1 MNVADRPAGD
11 GRGLLYGLGAYVTWG
26 AFPVFF
32 PLLKPAGPAEILAH
46 RIVWTVAF
54 MALVLMAGRRMSEVR
69 RITRRT
75 WILLA
80 CASGLISVNWVVYI
94 YAVNSGHVV
103 DAALGYFV
111 TPLVSVL
118 LGVVFFAERLNRQQ
132 ASALL
137 IAVAAV
143 VLLSSGVGGTPWIAL
158 GLAFS
163 FGLYGAVKKIVMVD
177 PRVSVGMETAIA
189 APFALAYLAV
199 LQSTG
204 EGQFTTNGPGHIALM
219 MLCGPVTAIPLLL
232 FGAAAQRLPL
242 VTIGLLQYLTPSMQM
257 IWGLVVGNEPMS
269 AMRWAG
275 FGLIWLA
282 LVVFS
287 ADTLSRTYR
296 ARSGSEPGNLHAS

>member
-1 MNVADRPAGD
+1 MADRPAGD

-163 FGLYGAVKKIVMVD
+163 FGLYGAVKKIVTVD

>member
-1 MNVADRPAGD
+1 MADRPAGD

>member
-132 ASALL
+132 ALALL

>member
-11 GRGLLYGLGAYVTWG
+11 GRGLLYGLGAYASWG
-26 AFPVFF
+26 FFPAFF
-32 PLLKPAGPAEILAH
+32 PLLEPAGPAEILAH

-54 MALVLMAGRRMSEVR
+54 MALVLMAGRRWSEVR
-69 RITRRT
+69 RISGRT
-75 WILLA
+75 WLLLA
-80 CASGLISVNWVVYI
+80 CASGLISINWVVYI

-287 ADTLSRTYR
+287 ADTLSRAYR
-296 ARSGSEPGNLHAS
+296 ARSGAEPGNLHAS

>member
-132 ASALL
+132 ALALL

-163 FGLYGAVKKIVMVD
+163 FGLYGAVKKIVTVD

>member
-1 MNVADRPAGD
+1 MADRPAGD

-132 ASALL
+132 ALALL

>member
-1 MNVADRPAGD
+1 MADRPAGD
-11 GRGLLYGLGAYVTWG
+11 GRGLLYGLGAYTSWG
-26 AFPVFF
+26 FFPAFF

-54 MALVLMAGRRMSEVR
+54 MALVLMAGRRLSEVR
-69 RITRRT
+69 RISGRT
-75 WILLA
+75 WLLLA
-80 CASGLISVNWVVYI
+80 CASGLISINWVVYI
-94 YAVNSGHVV
+94 YAVNSGHVI

-132 ASALL
+132 GLALL

-143 VLLSSGVGGTPWIAL
+143 VLLSSGVGGTPLIAL

-163 FGLYGAVKKIVMVD
+163 FGLYGAVKKVVAVD
-177 PRVSVGMETAIA
+177 PRVSVGVETAIA
-189 APFALAYLAV
+189 TPFALAYLAV

-204 EGQFTTNGPGHIALM
+204 DGQFTTNGAGQVVLM
-219 MLCGPVTAIPLLL
+219 MLCGPITAIPLLL

-257 IWGLVVGNEPMS
+257 TWGLVVGNEPMS
-269 AMRWAG
+269 ATRWAG

-287 ADTLSRTYR
+287 ADTISRTYR
-296 ARSGSEPGNLHAS
+296 ARSGAERGNLHAS

>member
-1 MNVADRPAGD
+1 MNVSDRPAGD
-11 GRGLLYGLGAYVTWG
+11 ARGLLYGLGAYVTWG
-26 AFPVFF
+26 VFPVFF

-46 RIVWTVAF
+46 RIVWTLAF
-54 MALVLMAGRRMSEVR
+54 MALVLMAGRRLSEVR
-69 RITRRT
+69 RITGRT
-75 WILLA
+75 WLLLA
-80 CASGLISVNWVVYI
+80 CASGLISINWVVYV

-118 LGVVFFAERLNRQQ
+118 LAVVFFAERLNRQQ
-132 ASALL
+132 AFALL
-137 IAVAAV
+137 IATAAV
-143 VLLSSGVGGTPWIAL
+143 VLLSFDIDGTPLIAL

-163 FGLYGAVKKIVMVD
+163 FGLYGAVKKIVAVD

-204 EGQFTTNGPGHIALM
+204 EGHFTANGPGHVALM
-219 MLCGPVTAIPLLL
+219 LLCGPITAIPLLL

-257 IWGLVVGNEPMS
+257 AWGLVVGREPMS
-269 AMRWAG
+269 ATRWAG

-287 ADTLSRTYR
+287 ADTLARTYR
-296 ARSGSEPGNLHAS
+296 ARSQSEPGNLHAS

>member
-163 FGLYGAVKKIVMVD
+163 FGLYGAVKKIVTVD

>member
-287 ADTLSRTYR
+287 ANTLSRTYR